1 MTGGSHILS
10 QINRLRG
17 PKEGH
22 EFPQMFVLLR
32 ILRCS
37 LRLFYYLQRDG
48 HNSQVLELY
57 YRHILKNAS
66 EH

>member
-22 EFPQMFVLLR
+22 EFPQMFILLR
-32 ILRCS
+32 IALRGS
-37 LRLFYYLQRDG
+37 L
-48 HNSQVLELY
+48 S
-57 YRHILKNAS
+57 KNKIKW
-66 EH
+66 